1 MIPRH
6 LLPRR
11 WLQSCD
17 RLLIVGSSFPYIEH
31 YPKPG
36 SSRAVQIDRDSARIG
51 LRHPVECGLVGHA
64 APTLRAL
71 LALHRPNQDRRF
83 VEAVQKSMRKWRQ
96 SLKEQGEQRETP
108 MKPQVVGYELNK
120 LLASDAIVTTDSSP
134 TLRGPRATL
143 ICARRT

>member
-1 MIPRH
+1 
-6 LLPRR
+6 
-11 WLQSCD
+11 
-17 RLLIVGSSFPYIEH
+17 LLIVGSSFPYIEH

-51 LRHPVECGLVGHA
+51 LRHPVECGLVGDA

-83 VEAVQKSMRKWRQ
+83 VEAVQKSMRK
-96 SLKEQGEQRETP
+96 
-108 MKPQVVGYELNK
+108 LNK